1 MGDSALTDEDLRV
14 AVVGP
19 AGSGKTR
26 FAKSLARN
34 VGAAYLDL
42 DSHCWESNWTPGN
55 YEVVKHRI
63 VKAMAADRWVS
74 DGNYGKFR
82 EIQLPRTTTL
92 VWLDY
97 SLPVCLLRL
106 LRRTVIRTVTRKELW
121 AGNRESFYR
130 QFFSKRSIFLF
141 LFRQHPQLR
150 RHYWDMV
157 HGEAGHLK
165 VIRLGSPREARRLVR
180 ACAARSSCWAR

>member
-1 MGDSALTDEDLRV
+1 MKICASPLLVRQVSKRKNQVRKIARSERGRGISQSRLALLGIELDARQLRGCQ
-14 AVVGP
+14 A
-19 AGSGKTR
+19 
-26 FAKSLARN
+26 
-34 VGAAYLDL
+34 
-42 DSHCWESNWTPGN
+42 
-55 YEVVKHRI
+55 RI